1 MTDTDS
7 FAAFIGIDWADR
19 EHAVCLASPETL
31 LVEHRSLTQQAE
43 SLDQWATEL
52 RHRFGGRP
60 VAVCLEQSRGPLAYA
75 LMKYEFLVLFPINP
89 KQLAKYRQAF
99 TPSGAKDDPT
109 DAELLCRFVKE
120 HHQHLRR
127 WKPDDAQTRGLRLLT
142 EARRQCVEQRKA
154 YGNRLLQE
162 LKESYPLALTLKGK
176 NIYGDRFLTLLAK
189 YPTQRELQRASPRQL
204 VKLLSR
210 RRRVAD
216 DLPTDPQQ
224 DPRVLAIR
232 AAQALV
238 NDAMI
243 LQAARLAV
251 VHLVALLQQFNETI
265 ETYDRQIAALLA
277 QHAEA
282 NLFAGLPGAAAAIQP
297 RLVAAFGTDRQRYA
311 SAEELQTLS
320 GVAPITVKSGKSR
333 VVKRRRACPH
343 FLRQTFHEF
352 ARCSRLKSAWAQA
365 YYQLLRARGYR
376 FHAAIR
382 ALAFKWIRI
391 LFRCWKERQPY
402 EEERYLE
409 QLRKKNSP
417 LLAYLKTN
425 TISN

>member
-1 MTDTDS
+1 
-7 FAAFIGIDWADR
+7 
-19 EHAVCLASPETL
+19 
-31 LVEHRSLTQQAE
+31 
-43 SLDQWATEL
+43 
-52 RHRFGGRP
+52 
-60 VAVCLEQSRGPLAYA
+60 
-75 LMKYEFLVLFPINP
+75 LFPINP

-120 HHQHLRR
+120 HHPHLRC

-154 YGNRLLQE
+154 YGNRLLQQ
-162 LKESYPLALTLKGK
+162 LKESFPLALTLKGK

-189 YPTQRELQRASPRQL
+189 YPTQRELQRAAPRQL
-204 VKLLSR
+204 IKLLSR
-210 RRRVAD
+210 RREASA
-216 DLPTDPQQ
+216 DPQQ
-224 DPRVLAIR
+224 DPCVLAIR
-232 AAQALV
+232 ASQPLV
-238 NDAMI
+238 TDPMI
-243 LQAARLAV
+243 VQAARVAIA
-251 VHLVALLQQFNETI
+251 HLVTLLHQFNETI
-265 ETYDRQIAALLA
+265 AEYDRQIASLLA
-277 QHAEA
+277 QHTEA
-282 NLFAGLPGAAAAIQP
+282 KLFAALPGAASAMQP

-311 SAEELQTLS
+311 SAQELQSLS
-320 GVAPITVKSGKSR
+320 GIAPITVRSGKSR
-333 VVKRRRACPH
+333 VVQRRRACPH

-402 EEERYLE
+402 DEERYLA

-425 TISN
+425 SINS